1 MEAEATAEDMEV
13 VVEATAAAVT
23 VAAATAIAMGTVQ
36 PHDKLKTLLTL
47 RTAGLAVDTLT
58 AVDMAAAAAVTACPI
73 SAAA

>member
-58 AVDMAAAAAVTACPI
+58 AVDMAAAAVTACPI